1 MTTPRVHPDVER
13 VLITEARIHR
23 RINALA
29 RDIDKCYSDAEITV
43 ITVLNGSMVFLGEL
57 LHRLP
62 MPTRLD
68 SVVARS
74 YGAGTKSSGRIR
86 ISRQWQLPLKGQH
99 VLLVDD
105 IFDTGLT
112 LKRICDHMRREHP
125 ASLRL
130 CVLLDKPT
138 RRVVDLQPDF
148 VGFTI
153 PDKFVVGYGLDFA
166 ERYRNLPYIAVLKPQ
181 VYRREGGRQP

>member
-1 MTTPRVHPDVER
+1 MAKQRLHPDVER
-13 VLITEARIHR
+13 VLISETRIHQR
-23 RINALA
+23 VRQLSREIG
-29 RDIDKCYSDAEITV
+29 KCYGNDEVTL

-57 LHRLP
+57 LRRLP
-62 MPTRLD
+62 MPTQLD
-68 SVVARS
+68 SIVAHS
-74 YGAGTKSSGRIR
+74 YGTRTTSSGRVRIR
-86 ISRQWQLPLKGQH
+86 RGWQLPLKGHH

-105 IFDTGLT
+105 ILDTGRT
-112 LKRICDHMRREHP
+112 LKLIRDRILRERP
-125 ASLRL
+125 TSLRV

-138 RRVVDLQPDF
+138 RREVDLQADF

-181 VYRREGGRQP
+181 IYRARP

>member
-1 MTTPRVHPDVER
+1 MARNSIHPDVER
-13 VLITEARIHR
+13 VLITEPRIHQ
-23 RINALA
+23 RIATLA
-29 RDIDKCYSDAEITV
+29 RGISKCYGNNEVTI
-43 ITVLNGSMVFLGEL
+43 ITVLNGSIVFLGEL

-74 YGAGTKSSGRIR
+74 YGTRTTSSGRVR
-86 ISRQWQLPLKGQH
+86 TRRQWQLPLKNQH

-105 IFDTGLT
+105 ILDTGRT
-112 LKRICDHMRREHP
+112 LKMIRDRIHHECP
-125 ASLRL
+125 ASLRT

-138 RRVVDLQPDF
+138 RREVDIQPDF
-148 VGFTI
+148 VGFKI

-166 ERYRNLPYIAVLKPQ
+166 ERYRNLPYIAVLKSEI
-181 VYRREGGRQP
+181 YRAS

>member
-1 MTTPRVHPDVER
+1 
-13 VLITEARIHR
+13 R
-23 RINALA
+23 RIATLA
-29 RDIDKCYSDAEITV
+29 RDIGKCYGDDELSI

-68 SVVARS
+68 TVVGRS
-74 YGAGTKSSGRIR
+74 YGTRTTSSGRVR
-86 ISRQWQLPLKGQH
+86 ISRQWQLSLKGRH

-105 IFDTGLT
+105 ILDTGLT
-112 LKRICDHMRREHP
+112 LKRICDRIRREHP
-125 ASLRL
+125 ASLRT

-138 RRVVDLQPDF
+138 RRTVDLQPDF

-181 VYRREGGRQP
+181 IYRARP